1 MPTNLSTRIRAAE
14 ATDREAVQQI
24 WEESGLGPA
33 TPDEWTAL
41 MEGTTNA
48 VLVAEDGGQIVGAA
62 VASFDGWRAYIYHV
76 AVAPQARRQGI
87 AGELMQT
94 AEQYLTG
101 AGARRVYV
109 MVHELNT
116 EGLALTASAGYLPE
130 GDIVFV
136 KRLAARVA

>member
-1 MPTNLSTRIRAAE
+1 MPVNVSTRIRAAE
-14 ATDREAVQQI
+14 AADRERVQQI
-24 WEESGLGPA
+24 WEESGLAPA

-48 VLVAEDGGQIVGAA
+48 VLVAEDGRDVVGAA

-76 AVAPQARRQGI
+76 AVPPHARRQGI
-87 AGELMQT
+87 ASELMTT

-109 MVHELNT
+109 MVHESNT
-116 EGLALTASAGYLPE
+116 EGLALTAAAGYLPE

-136 KRLAARVA
+136 KRLATRVA